1 MGQFD
6 IETLRREHERATFR
20 CGAALLDE
28 YLSKYARQN
37 AEAGVARTFVAVA
50 PPSVRVVGYYSLS
63 ASSLSFERV
72 PEVLRKRLPRYPVP
86 TLLLARLAVDVT
98 VQGFGLD
105 GALLHDAG
113 RRAARLS
120 AEVGTRLLEV
130 EAKDAAAHAFYRK
143 HGAVSLHDDEL
154 HLVFDLRN
162 WRA

>member
-6 IETLRREHERATFR
+6 IEALRREHERATFR
-20 CGAALLDE
+20 CGAPLLDE
-28 YLSKYARQN
+28 YLGKYARQN

-50 PPSVRVVGYYSLS
+50 PPSVRVVGFYSLA
-63 ASSLSFERV
+63 ASSLSFERL
-72 PEVLRKRLPRYPVP
+72 PEVLCKRLPRYPVP

-98 VQGFGLD
+98 VQGFGLG

-120 AEVGTRLLEV
+120 REVGIRLLEV
-130 EAKDAAAHAFYRK
+130 EAKDAAAHAFYVK

-154 HLVFDLRN
+154 HLVFDLRI
-162 WRA
+162 WRE